1 MSAGLI
7 FYERRK
13 DMQVKIG
20 KMAKRTNST
29 KRSFTGDMYNIVLK
43 DSISMKNPK
52 LLITGHPDTKCN
64 YMSYQDA
71 YYWIE
76 DIVSNTDGTSWVVG
90 SLDNLATFKPSIQNS
105 HGLVRFGPASAKS
118 DQMDDTRFGP
128 DIPWIGARDSVVI
141 PDVDVF
147 SKQGTCMHTTISCRD
162 GGTVNG
168 VNTYMMSFSVLK
180 QVLNRFGELIGDFRD
195 LSDVFEVLANLV
207 VLATG
212 GGNWSDN
219 IKSLVWVPF
228 SPSTVIS
235 KCPGVFT
242 TTTNVTIGGFNVSL
256 PSSIYVADT
265 APVAIY
271 HTAGTVD
278 IPWAADADTYKF
290 LRRTKYTSMTLCHP
304 CGAVEIDSNCLVD
317 QSTMYY
323 HVAIDFISGQYYCRI
338 QESSQDSAEPLA
350 MVQGNVAMDIMGMV
364 AGGKGGVLGQVLS
377 SAAGIA
383 AKAAGIGIQT
393 QPAKVATTDTQTKTD
408 LASGTTQQKSEQKV
422 ETSYRSTDTGISK
435 TFENCAVPPS
445 SCGGQLGQS
454 PLTLYQT
461 NSFASQFFIQ
471 MNAMKPRI
479 MIDIS
484 DYEAYC
490 AKYGWPINSYM
501 SLSGISGYVE
511 CGDVSI
517 EPAGT
522 YLPNAHEL
530 SELNSQLCSGLYIE

>member
-1 MSAGLI
+1 
-7 FYERRK
+7 
-13 DMQVKIG
+13 MQVKIG

-90 SLDNLATFKPSIQNS
+90 HLDNLATFKPSIQNS

-147 SKQGTCMHTTISCRD
+147 SKFGTCMLTVVSCNEHY
-162 GGTVNG
+162 TSNG
-168 VNTYMMSFSVLK
+168 INTYMLSLPILKGVLS
-180 QVLNRFGELIGDFRD
+180 ECASLIGGFTDFSD
-195 LSDVFEVLANLV
+195 IFAVLSNLV
-207 VLATG
+207 VMATG
-212 GGNWSDN
+212 AGNWSEN
-219 IKSLVWVPF
+219 IKSLIWVPF
-228 SPSTVIS
+228 SADTILA
-235 KCPGVFT
+235 KCPGVFES
-242 TTTNVTIGGFNVSL
+242 VTDVSIGGLKISL
-256 PSSIYVADT
+256 SGNAGYVT
-265 APVAIY
+265 KTNPVAIY
-271 HTAGTVD
+271 HTAGSLT

-290 LRRTKYTSMTLCHP
+290 LRRSKYTSMTLCHP

-317 QSTMYY
+317 QSTVYY
-323 HVAIDFISGQYYCRI
+323 HVAVDFISGQYYCRI

-350 MVQGNVAMDIMGMV
+350 MVQGNVSMDIMGIV

-383 AKAAGIGIQT
+383 AKAAGIGIQK

-422 ETSYRSTDTGISK
+422 ETTYRSTDTGISK

-461 NSFASQFFIQ
+461 NTFASQFFIQ

-490 AKYGWPINSYM
+490 AKYGWPVNTYM

-522 YLPNAHEL
+522 YLPNAHEI